1 MSYWDAREEI
11 FNEMPRRSYIA
22 FCLGVAC
29 TFASIGVVTDLFD
42 FEHSDTLHLV
52 LKVLTTAGFAVL
64 WTVVIQ
70 RRRPRLLVALAAVQ
84 VVWLITSAQMLPS
97 GDRHL
102 PLTEWRTHVAFDG
115 LLIMIFVLFS
125 YGWFGTFFRIEGK
138 RYIAAHTEIEL
149 ASRIQKQLVPRVEVR
164 TGEFE
169 AYGVSL
175 PSGTVGGDLVDAVD
189 ADGTICA
196 YVADV
201 AGHGVAAGV
210 LMSMVKTAVRMH
222 LMTRSQ
228 SGEGLLEAV
237 NATLTP
243 LTDSSAYA
251 TFAYVLVTSEA
262 ALTYCVAAHPPI
274 FHFRRKSGVVQRHS
288 VENLPVAMFPGTAYE
303 TATIDFEEGDILAI
317 VTDGLIEVF
326 DAKGQELGDGY
337 IESALTR
344 LASLPLSEISDGI
357 FTSAKRFGKVT
368 DDQSLLLLRRCEA
381 GMHQHAA

>member
-1 MSYWDAREEI
+1 MGYWDARVEI
-11 FNEMPRRSYIA
+11 FNKMPRRSYVA
-22 FCLGVAC
+22 LCLGVAC

-42 FEHSDTLHLV
+42 FEHSDTLYLI

-70 RRRPRLLVALAAVQ
+70 RRMPKLLMVVAAAQ
-84 VVWLITSAQMLPS
+84 LTWLITSARLIPATYRQLPYA
-97 GDRHL
+97 
-102 PLTEWRTHVAFDG
+102 EWRTHVAFDG
-115 LLIMIFVLFS
+115 LLIMVFVLFS
-125 YGWFGTFFRIEGK
+125 YGWFGTVFRIEGK

-149 ASRIQKQLVPRVEVR
+149 ASRIQKQLVPPIEIR
-164 TGEFE
+164 TREFE
-169 AYGVSL
+169 VHGVSL
-175 PSGTVGGDLVDAVD
+175 PSGTVGGDLVDAVNS
-189 ADGTICA
+189 DGTLCA

-222 LMTRSQ
+222 LMTRSE

-251 TFAYVLVTSEA
+251 TFVYILVKPEA

-274 FHFRRKSGVVQRHS
+274 FHFRRKSGDVQRHF
-288 VENLPVAMFPGTAYE
+288 VENLPVAMFPGTAYD
-303 TATIDFEEGDILAI
+303 TGSIDFQGGDIVAI

-337 IESALTR
+337 IESVLSP
-344 LASLPLSEISDGI
+344 LASRPLTEISDEI
-357 FTSAKRFGKVT
+357 FKSARRFGNVT
-368 DDQSLLLLRRCEA
+368 DDQSLLLLRRHQA
-381 GMHQHAA
+381 GVQQQAA